1 MIDED
6 PRRLQDV
13 DRMLCSNRVAL
24 DWLGTNQ
31 AGTAKSLGV
40 IEAFVD
46 LWLLW
51 QLWWSS
57 VLFWGDYQW

>member
-1 MIDED
+1 MRIHGVC
-6 PRRLQDV
+6 RTLIG
-13 DRMLCSNRVAL
+13 CSVQSRVAL